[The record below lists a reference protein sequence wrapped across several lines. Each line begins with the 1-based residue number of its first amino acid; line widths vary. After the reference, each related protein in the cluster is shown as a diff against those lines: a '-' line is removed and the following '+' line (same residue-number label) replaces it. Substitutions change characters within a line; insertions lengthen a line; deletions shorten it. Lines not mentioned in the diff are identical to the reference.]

1 MSVSHIVDLLTI
13 DDLLQVIQKQ
23 NYNNQILMRT
33 FNATQKIEGSNVEE
47 QLAALRAVVTELI
60 DEVAPLEADVANL
73 LTAVNGLTTW
83 KGTIDTWKTQVNT
96 KIATLETK
104 VQTLETKVATCET
117 KLADH
122 ERRIKALEE
131 A

>member
-1 MSVSHIVDLLTI
+1 MSVSHFVDLLTV
-13 DDLLQVIQKQ
+13 DNLMQVIQKQ

-104 VQTLETKVATCET
+104 VQTLETKMATVEAT
-117 KLADH
+117 LADH
-122 ERRIKALEE
+122 ELRIKALEE

>member
-1 MSVSHIVDLLTI
+1 MSVSHIVDLLTT
-13 DDLLQVIQKQ
+13 DDLLQVIQKS

-33 FNATQKIEGSNVEE
+33 FNKQQKMESGNIEE
-47 QLAALRAVVTELI
+47 QVAALRAVVTELI

-73 LTAVNGLTTW
+73 LIAVNSLTAW

-96 KIATLETK
+96 QLTNLTNKVTTLEAK
-104 VQTLETKVATCET
+104 VTAAET

-122 ERRIKALEE
+122 EARIKALEE

>member
-104 VQTLETKVATCET
+104 VQTLESKVATCET

>member
-1 MSVSHIVDLLTI
+1 MSVSHIVDLLTV
-13 DDLLQVIQKQ
+13 DDLMQVIQKQ

-33 FNATQKIEGSNVEE
+33 FNATQKLEGSNVEE

-104 VQTLETKVATCET
+104 VATCEAT
-117 KLADH
+117 LADH
-122 ERRIKALEE
+122 ERRIKALEK

>member
-33 FNATQKIEGSNVEE
+33 FNATQKIEGSNIEE

-83 KGTIDTWKTQVNT
+83 QGTIDTWKSTVNT

-104 VQTLETKVATCET
+104 VSTLESKVATCET

-122 ERRIKALEE
+122 ERRIKALED

>member
-1 MSVSHIVDLLTI
+1 MGVSHIVDLLSV
-13 DDLLQVIQKQ
+13 DDLTQVIQKQ

-33 FNATQKIEGSNVEE
+33 FNATQKIEGSNIEE

-104 VQTLETKVATCET
+104 VQTLETKMATVET
-117 KLADH
+117 TLADH
-122 ERRIKALEE
+122 ELRIKALEE

>member
-33 FNATQKIEGSNVEE
+33 FNATQKIEGSNIEE

-83 KGTIDTWKTQVNT
+83 KGTIDTWKSTVNT

-104 VQTLETKVATCET
+104 VQTLETKVAACET
-117 KLADH
+117 KLANH
-122 ERRIKALEE
+122 ELRIKALEE

>member
-1 MSVSHIVDLLTI
+1 MSVSHIVDLLTV

-33 FNATQKIEGSNVEE
+33 FNATQKIESGNIEE
-47 QLAALRAVVTELI
+47 QVAALRAVVTELI

-83 KGTIDTWKTQVNT
+83 KGTIDTWKSQVNT
-96 KIATLETK
+96 KIATLES
-104 VQTLETKVATCET
+104 KVATCEAT
-117 KLADH
+117 LVDH
-122 ERRIKALEE
+122 ERRIKALED

>member
-1 MSVSHIVDLLTI
+1 MSVSHIVDLLTV

-33 FNATQKIEGSNVEE
+33 FNATQKIEGSNIEE

-96 KIATLETK
+96 KISTLESK
-104 VQTLETKVATCET
+104 VQTLETKMAAAET

-122 ERRIKALEE
+122 ELRIKALEE

>member
-33 FNATQKIEGSNVEE
+33 FNATQKIEGSNIEE

-83 KGTIDTWKTQVNT
+83 KGTIDTWKATVNT

-104 VQTLETKVATCET
+104 VSTLESKVATCET

>member
-104 VQTLETKVATCET
+104 VQTLESKVATCET

-122 ERRIKALEE
+122 ERRIKALED

>member
-83 KGTIDTWKTQVNT
+83 KGTIDTWKSTVNT

-122 ERRIKALEE
+122 ERRIKALED

>member
-104 VQTLETKVATCET
+104 VSTLESKVATCET

-122 ERRIKALEE
+122 ERRIKALED

>member
-83 KGTIDTWKTQVNT
+83 KGTIDTWKSTVNT
-96 KIATLETK
+96 KISTLESK
-104 VQTLETKVATCET
+104 VQTLETKMTAAET

-122 ERRIKALEE
+122 ERRIKALED

>member
-33 FNATQKIEGSNVEE
+33 FNATQKIEGSNIEE

-83 KGTIDTWKTQVNT
+83 KGTIDAWKTQVNT

-117 KLADH
+117 TLADH

>member
-33 FNATQKIEGSNVEE
+33 FNATQKIEGSNIEE

-83 KGTIDTWKTQVNT
+83 KGTIDTWKSTVNT

-122 ERRIKALEE
+122 ERRIKALED

>member
-33 FNATQKIEGSNVEE
+33 FNATQKIEGSNIEE

-96 KIATLETK
+96 KISTLETK
-104 VQTLETKVATCET
+104 VQTLETKMAAAET

>member
-33 FNATQKIEGSNVEE
+33 FNATQKIEGSNIEE

-83 KGTIDTWKTQVNT
+83 KGTIDTWKAQVNT
-96 KIATLETK
+96 KISTLESK
-104 VQTLETKVATCET
+104 VQTLETKMAAAET

-122 ERRIKALEE
+122 ELRIKALEE

>member
-1 MSVSHIVDLLTI
+1 MSVSHIVDLLTV

-23 NYNNQILMRT
+23 NYNNQLLMRT
-33 FNATQKIEGSNVEE
+33 FNAKQKMESGNIEEE
-47 QLAALRAVVTELI
+47 LQALRAVVTELI

-73 LTAVNGLTTW
+73 LTAVNALNTW
-83 KGTIDTWKTQVNT
+83 KGTIDTWKTQVST
-96 KIATLETK
+96 KVSTLETK
-104 VQTLETKVATCET
+104 VQTLETKMTAAEA

-122 ERRIKALEE
+122 ELRIKALEE

>member
-122 ERRIKALEE
+122 ERRIKALED

>member
-33 FNATQKIEGSNVEE
+33 FNATQKIEGSNIEE

-83 KGTIDTWKTQVNT
+83 KGTIDTWKAQVNT

-122 ERRIKALEE
+122 ERRIKALED

>member
-13 DDLLQVIQKQ
+13 DDLMQVIQKQ

-33 FNATQKIEGSNVEE
+33 FNATQKIEGSNIEE

-83 KGTIDTWKTQVNT
+83 KGTIDTWKSTVNT

>member
-33 FNATQKIEGSNVEE
+33 FNATQKIEGSNIEE

-104 VQTLETKVATCET
+104 VQTLESKVATCET

-122 ERRIKALEE
+122 ERRIKALED

>member
-96 KIATLETK
+96 KIATLESK
-104 VQTLETKVATCET
+104 VSTLETKVATCET

>member
-33 FNATQKIEGSNVEE
+33 FNATQKIEGSNIEE

-96 KIATLETK
+96 KIATLESK
-104 VQTLETKVATCET
+104 VSTLETKVATCET

>member
-1 MSVSHIVDLLTI
+1 MSVSHIVDLLTV

-33 FNATQKIEGSNVEE
+33 FNATQKIESGNIEE
-47 QLAALRAVVTELI
+47 QVAALRAVVTELI

-73 LTAVNGLTTW
+73 LTAVSGFTTW
-83 KGTIDTWKTQVNT
+83 KGTIDTWKSQVNT
-96 KIATLETK
+96 KIATLESK
-104 VQTLETKVATCET
+104 VSTLETKVATCET

-122 ERRIKALEE
+122 ERRIKALED

>member
-1 MSVSHIVDLLTI
+1 MSVSHIVDLLTV

-33 FNATQKIEGSNVEE
+33 FNATQKIESGNIEE
-47 QLAALRAVVTELI
+47 QVAALRAVVTELI

-83 KGTIDTWKTQVNT
+83 KGTIDTWKSQVNT
-96 KIATLETK
+96 KIATLES
-104 VQTLETKVATCET
+104 KVATCEAT
-117 KLADH
+117 LADH
-122 ERRIKALEE
+122 ERRIKALED

>member
-33 FNATQKIEGSNVEE
+33 FNATQKIEGSNIEE

-83 KGTIDTWKTQVNT
+83 KGTIDTWKTQMNT

-122 ERRIKALEE
+122 ERRIKALED

>member
-33 FNATQKIEGSNVEE
+33 FNATQKIEGSNIEE